1 MLALLLLNRM
11 NARRRVR
18 HQRPVKLTKTE
29 GKSPERIYCRTCLN
43 TEDLVSIFYN
53 KETERKRSHDLKLVT
68 GLEIK
73 MDDGLSQKIC
83 TRCLETMNMALQ
95 FRRTS
100 KKSEKAL
107 LNMISG
113 KPKKKYS
120 SRLQKALKPPVESTM
135 VEKVEMA
142 DYSYEIFGEQFQDHD
157 DGYDVHV
164 NSKQKMMQKQTK
176 KKRSQLPNC
185 TSYKCATCNKVF
197 HMKATYKAHIRLHT
211 NYCVCETC
219 GKRCRNNNQLQEH
232 KRARHG
238 LYKIHKCAY
247 CEYSSATKEAL
258 TRQFN
263 LPESTYYKS
272 IKSKDSIKSE
282 CSDGHGNIKRTRV
295 SEFPNIEKCL
305 LEWIKQT
312 LDKNI
317 PIDEPL
323 LKEKSKEFATKLG
336 IQNFSA
342 SNGWLEGF
350 KRRHDIAFKKAA
362 GESKS
367 VDQGVC
373 NHWTKDLPNLLEGY
387 KLDDIYNADETCVN
401 MSGTDK
407 LPLLIIGKSKRPRCF
422 KGVKTLPVDYA
433 NNTKAWMTKILFK
446 DWLKKVDKQMKIN
459 RKKILLFIDNCA
471 AHTDL
476 PTLANVKVMFLPA
489 NTTSKLQ
496 PLDQGIIHTFKR
508 FYRKE
513 VVKHILTSL
522 EENNSSDINVLLAMK
537 FARKAWYLVND
548 VTVKNCFK
556 KAGFRKSTDEQDLP
570 EENDVEVGPS
580 NEEWTKLVSHE
591 SNMLM
596 PSFEDFVQIDDDV
609 TTAGEQTDGDII
621 KNCVNT
627 CIAGND
633 SEDEAQIPETEIK
646 IIPMKLAL
654 NALETVHQYFE
665 YAAIHERRHTGERPY
680 VCDHCGATFHRRSN
694 LVQHIAIHLPEK
706 NFQCDM
712 CPKRLKSR
720 KFLQIHKHNAHTG
733 KRYGYLCSMCGHRFE
748 KPNKV
753 RAHTRRVHGV
763 PDEQQGPIARVQI

>member
-1 MLALLLLNRM
+1 MSKRKIKVLSLSDKLKIV
-11 NARRRVR
+11 NAF
-18 HQRPVKLTKTE
+18 E
-29 GKSPERIYCRTCLN
+29 SGKSRN
-43 TEDLVSIFYN
+43 
-53 KETERKRSHDLKLVT
+53 
-68 GLEIK
+68 EI
-73 MDDGLSQKIC
+73 Q
-83 TRCLETMNMALQ
+83 RE
-95 FRRTS
+95 
-100 KKSEKAL
+100 
-107 LNMISG
+107 
-113 KPKKKYS
+113 
-120 SRLQKALKPPVESTM
+120 
-135 VEKVEMA
+135 
-142 DYSYEIFGEQFQDHD
+142 
-157 DGYDVHV
+157 
-164 NSKQKMMQKQTK
+164 
-176 KKRSQLPNC
+176 
-185 TSYKCATCNKVF
+185 
-197 HMKATYKAHIRLHT
+197 
-211 NYCVCETC
+211 
-219 GKRCRNNNQLQEH
+219 
-232 KRARHG
+232 
-238 LYKIHKCAY
+238 
-247 CEYSSATKEAL
+247 
-258 TRQFN
+258 FN
-263 LPESTYYKS
+263 LPESTYYKI

-317 PIDEPL
+317 PIDGPL

-373 NHWTKDLPNLLEGY
+373 NQWTEDLPNLLEGY
-387 KLDDIYNADETCVN
+387 EPDDIYNADETALFFKCLPDKTFTFKGEKCHGGKQSKERLTLLQCVN

-508 FYRKE
+508 FYRRE

-522 EENNSSDINVLLAMK
+522 EENSSPDINVLLAMK
-537 FARKAWYLVND
+537 FARKAWYLVSD

-556 KAGFRKSTDEQDLP
+556 KAGFWKSTDEQGLP
-570 EENDVEVGPS
+570 EENDAEIGPS

-596 PSFEDFVQIDDDV
+596 PSFDDFVQIDDDV
-609 TTAGEQTDGDII
+609 TTAGELTDDDIV

-665 YAAIHERRHTGERPY
+665 YAA
-680 VCDHCGATFHRRSN
+680 VVD
-694 LVQHIAIHLPEK
+694 QAIFDKIYELEK
-706 NFQCDM
+706 NIQNTKTETQTKLTDF
-712 CPKRLKSR
+712 LSAN
-720 KFLQIHKHNAHTG
+720 KF
-733 KRYGYLCSMCGHRFE
+733 
-748 KPNKV
+748 
-753 RAHTRRVHGV
+753 
-763 PDEQQGPIARVQI
+763 